1 MALTLSEKFDGL
13 IDGRRFKG
21 FEITCDG
28 SVTTVTANSMDMD
41 TIEAAFLTGPKDLTV
56 STTTDAGSIIIGN
69 EVAFQITVTGA
80 ALGDIARS
88 SWAIDMIDLT
98 MDCAVTAA
106 DTVTVTMGNNT
117 AGTVDLDESV
127 LKTTVDKRVGLTTFT
142 GPFVVFKPALQ
153 SADVITLWV
162 IGY

>member
-21 FEITCDG
+21 FEVTCDG
-28 SVTTVTANSMDMD
+28 SATTVTANSMDMD

-56 STTTDAGSIIIGN
+56 STTTNAGAIDIGN
-69 EVAFQITVTGA
+69 EEAFQITVTGA
-80 ALGDIARS
+80 ALGDIARA
-88 SWAIDMIDLT
+88 SWDVDMTDLT

-117 AGTVDLDESV
+117 AGAVNLAEAV